1 MFEYKDRVALV
12 TGAGRGI
19 GRGIAE
25 TFAKAGARV
34 MVAALEANEVQAVVE
49 AIRAEGGEATAHPV
63 DVADAESVQRL
74 LEATRDAFGSLDVLC
89 CNAGIYPS
97 AELESMTE
105 EEWDQMLDVNL
116 KGTFLTVREA
126 LPLLKQ
132 SDAGRIVLTSSVT
145 GPITGYAGWAHYG
158 ASKAGQLGFMRSAA
172 LEFAPHG
179 ITINAVQPGN
189 ILTEGLQE
197 QGEAY
202 LKEITDSIPLKRL
215 GSPEDIAYAALF
227 LGSREAGYITG
238 QTLVID
244 GGQILPE

>member
-1 MFEYKDRVALV
+1 MFEFTDRTVLV

-34 MVAALEANEVQAVVE
+34 MVAALEADECEAVAE
-49 AIRAEGGEATAHPV
+49 AIRAQGGEAAAHPV
-63 DVADAESVQRL
+63 DVADAQSVKAL
-74 LEATRDAFGSLDVLC
+74 VDATRDAFGTLDVLC
-89 CNAGIYPS
+89 CNAGIYPP

-105 EEWDQMLDVNL
+105 AQWDQMLDVNL

-132 SDAGRIVLTSSVT
+132 SGAGRIVLTSSVT
-145 GPITGYAGWAHYG
+145 GPITGYPGWAHYG

-172 LEFAPHG
+172 LELAPHG
-179 ITINAVQPGN
+179 ITINAIQPGN
-189 ILTEGLQE
+189 ILTEGLQK

-202 LKEITDSIPLKRL
+202 LKEMAESIPLKRL
-215 GSPEDIAYAALF
+215 GAPEDIAYAALF
-227 LGSREAGYITG
+227 LASHEAGYVTG
-238 QTLVID
+238 QTLVVD